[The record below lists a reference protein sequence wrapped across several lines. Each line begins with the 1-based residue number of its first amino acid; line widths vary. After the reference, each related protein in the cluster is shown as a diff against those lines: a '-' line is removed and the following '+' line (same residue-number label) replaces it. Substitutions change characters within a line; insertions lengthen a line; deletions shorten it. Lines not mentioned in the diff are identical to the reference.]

1 MIKMV
6 FKTVSKT
13 RQYYREKRIEILR
26 DIINIVITI
35 LTLSTTKIEKIPLDN
50 LKKLKIELQK
60 ELIRVTNS

>member
-1 MIKMV
+1 MV
-6 FKTVSKT
+6 FKTVLKT

-50 LKKLKIELQK
+50 LKNLKMELQK
-60 ELIRVTNS
+60 ELVRVKNG